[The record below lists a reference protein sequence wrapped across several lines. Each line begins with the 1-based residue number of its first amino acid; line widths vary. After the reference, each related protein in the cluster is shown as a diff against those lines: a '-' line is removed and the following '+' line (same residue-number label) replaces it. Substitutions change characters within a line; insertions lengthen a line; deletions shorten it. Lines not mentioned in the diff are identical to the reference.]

1 MIPFLDLKGPYL
13 ELKEELDEAIARVVS
28 SGWFVGG
35 PEVEAF
41 EAGGLRTLVA
51 DAIHAARVRGAELSA
66 AND

>member
-1 MIPFLDLKGPYL
+1 MLL
-13 ELKEELDEAIARVVS
+13 S
-28 SGWFVGG
+28 SRAERKHASCQSSHVGS
-35 PEVEAF
+35 